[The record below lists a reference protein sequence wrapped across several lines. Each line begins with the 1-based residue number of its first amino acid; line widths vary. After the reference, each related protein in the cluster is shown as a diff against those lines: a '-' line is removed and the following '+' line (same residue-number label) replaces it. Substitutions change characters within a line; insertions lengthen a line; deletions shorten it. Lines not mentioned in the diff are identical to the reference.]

1 MKTQKTLIRK
11 SVAGAPLS
19 NTPDKATRRLD
30 NIQTREV
37 SLVDAAANGR
47 QFLIVKRAGA
57 QKEADKNIF
66 KGQTD
71 ETQSPPATPATEELL
86 PVVKGDFGKLADKVL
101 EKVKIPVG
109 KSLAMPQKDMFFAMA
124 DALSS
129 FCMGMDMITSDLMS
143 FVGSDGKTGFMGTEV
158 VKSAL
163 AKEFPEAT
171 EAELVEKAGKKMK
184 RDRWMKMKKLHDELG
199 NLVSELADENE
210 KDVTKGGTDMNTQ
223 TAPAGTPAAP
233 AAAAPAAPAAQ
244 VTQPAAAVSKD
255 AGAAAPAATE
265 TPAAQPAAAPAAQPV
280 AQAQGATAEQVAEI
294 VNKAIAP
301 LKQEIETL
309 KNAPAAPAGEGAD
322 GTEDVTKAA
331 NGQPAAGG
339 SASKAS
345 IFKGVL

>member
-11 SVAGAPLS
+11 SVAGAPVS
-19 NTPDKATRRLD
+19 NSPDKATRRLE

-37 SLVDAAANGR
+37 SLVDQAANGR

-71 ETQSPPATPATEELL
+71 DSQPTPAAPAAAATEELL
-86 PVVKGDFGKLADKVL
+86 PIVKGDFSKLAEKVL
-101 EKVKIPVG
+101 EKAKVPVG

-129 FCMGMDMITSDLMS
+129 FCMGMDMITSDIMS
-143 FVGSDGKTGFMGTEV
+143 FVGSDGKTGFMGVEV

-184 RDRWMKMKKLHDELG
+184 RDRWMKMKKLNEDLT
-199 NLVSELADENE
+199 NLVNELADENE
-210 KDVTKGGTDMNTQ
+210 TEDVTKGGTDMNTQ

-244 VTQPAAAVSKD
+244 ATQPAAAVSKE

-265 TPAAQPAAAPAAQPV
+265 AAPAAQPAAPAAAPV

-301 LKQEIETL
+301 LKAEIETL
-309 KNAPAAPAGEGAD
+309 KNAPAAPAGEGTD

-331 NGQPAAGG
+331 NGQPAA
-339 SASKAS
+339 KQS